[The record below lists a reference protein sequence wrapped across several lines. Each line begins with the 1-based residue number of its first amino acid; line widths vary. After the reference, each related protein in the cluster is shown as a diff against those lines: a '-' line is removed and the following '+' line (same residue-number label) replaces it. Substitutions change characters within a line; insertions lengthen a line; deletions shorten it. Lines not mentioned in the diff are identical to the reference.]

1 MNLMKGLALILLF
14 LSIIG
19 CSSRLEPH
27 FDTTDMPCVAKASVL
42 IVSDG
47 YSMGWE
53 CLPISLKDGE
63 LSMGWDG
70 MTDSEKKGQLVVF
83 VVYLDGPFRGRAYR
97 QREDEGGYYI
107 VRSGKK
113 VYLYSP

>member
-1 MNLMKGLALILLF
+1 MNLMKGLGLILLF

-19 CSSRLEPH
+19 CSSRLGPH

-53 CLPISLKDGE
+53 CLPDFVKRRRTQYGVGRYDGLGEKRAARCIRCIS
-63 LSMGWDG
+63 
-70 MTDSEKKGQLVVF
+70 
-83 VVYLDGPFRGRAYR
+83 
-97 QREDEGGYYI
+97 
-107 VRSGKK
+107 
-113 VYLYSP
+113 